1 MLELMAQV
9 RLNGKV
15 ALHWQIATRGG
26 KIFEDDVRLTS
37 ISKLTGVLPFKLR
50 FQAWSRDVQL
60 RRNMTSSK
68 WYNGLELLTQREFVI
83 FKDGT
88 LGENKPE
95 ELIAP
100 RRRTRRRR
108 PLTGA
113 FSWSY
118 RDCPLQR
125 HTWIVSQLTLG
136 KKKFHF

>member
-1 MLELMAQV
+1 MAQV
-9 RLNGKV
+9 RLNGRV
-15 ALHWQIATRGG
+15 ALHWRIAIRGG

-50 FQAWSRDVQL
+50 FQAWPRDVQL

-95 ELIAP
+95 
-100 RRRTRRRR
+100 
-108 PLTGA
+108 
-113 FSWSY
+113 
-118 RDCPLQR
+118 LQGLP
-125 HTWIVSQLTLG
+125 TSETYLDSKPAYSGKDKVSFLAS
-136 KKKFHF
+136 F